1 MLVAANTPLY
11 DVCQEGH
18 SQLSLADRFMNHK
31 VDHNLSENCMDGWAE
46 TFTKYLPEGNKATGS
61 YYEIETLMQKL
72 GLPYH
77 TFDVCIDN
85 CMLFW
90 KDDEKLEHCK
100 FCGKPRYKESD
111 GRTRIP
117 FSKMWYLP
125 IGDRLKRMYLS

>member
-1 MLVAANTPLY
+1 
-11 DVCQEGH
+11 
-18 SQLSLADRFMNHK
+18 
-31 VDHNLSENCMDGWAE
+31 
-46 TFTKYLPEGNKATGS
+46 
-61 YYEIETLMQKL
+61 
-72 GLPYH
+72 
-77 TFDVCIDN
+77 
-85 CMLFW
+85 MLFW